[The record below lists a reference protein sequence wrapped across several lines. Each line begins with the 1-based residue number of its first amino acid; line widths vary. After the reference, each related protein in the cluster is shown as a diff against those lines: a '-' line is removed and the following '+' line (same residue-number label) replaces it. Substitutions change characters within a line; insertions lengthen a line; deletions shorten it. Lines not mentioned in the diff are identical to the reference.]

1 MSKKLNVLVSFICK
15 DNAWILTDGG
25 DSRGFINYAFDYCDK
40 TDAQDFVINNP
51 DGWCYNMAVAS
62 YYDMLDEYHEYEEV
76 LFKAVIASQIHVA
89 DDETYT
95 IVKESRD
102 TFLVRFYQEY
112 DEDED
117 EDIDED
123 DIIYI
128 NDKPYVDTEY
138 REAYWFTDLRFTPD
152 GTTEPEDEEYKIW
165 EAFEKYEEEYIKEYG
180 EEYF

>member
-1 MSKKLNVLVSFICK
+1 MSKKLNVLVSFIYN

-25 DSRGFINYAFDYCDK
+25 GSFGFIESAFDDYDE
-40 TDAQDFVINNP
+40 TDAQDIVINSP

-62 YYDMLDEYHEYEEV
+62 CYDMFEEYEEV
-76 LFKAVIASQIHVA
+76 LFKAVIASQIRIS

-95 IVKESRD
+95 ITKKSRN

-117 EDIDED
+117 DED

-128 NDKPYVDTEY
+128 NDKPYVDTDY
-138 REAYWFTDLRFTPD
+138 REAYCFTDLRFTPKD
-152 GTTEPEDEEYKIW
+152 TTEPKDVECKIW
-165 EAFEKYEEEYIKEYG
+165 EAFKKYEKEYFEEY
-180 EEYF
+180 

>member
-1 MSKKLNVLVSFICK
+1 MSKKLNVLISFVAV

-25 DSRGFINYAFDYCDK
+25 DSRGFINYAFDDYDK
-40 TDAQDFVINNP
+40 TDAQDIIIDNP

-62 YYDMLDEYHEYEEV
+62 YHDMLEEYHEYEEV

-95 IVKESRD
+95 IVKKSRN
-102 TFLVRFYQEY
+102 TFLVKVYQEY

-117 EDIDED
+117 DED

-128 NDKPYVDTEY
+128 NDKPYVDTDY
-138 REAYWFTDLRFTPD
+138 REAYWFTDLRFTPR
-152 GTTEPEDEEYKIW
+152 GTTEPKDVECRIW
-165 EAFEKYEEEYIKEYG
+165 EAFEKYEEEYFEKY
-180 EEYF
+180 